1 MNGTLHMVESGLR
14 WLGALAGLGTLA
26 LALLAMVRSVR
37 RPAGREE
44 SGARLALRLPI
55 LLAATLA
62 FFAVGAWSWRSLPWQ
77 PEAAWRL
84 VLVILG
90 SLLLFSGCLLYLWGL
105 RTLGRMFAPSSGFG
119 VRLHLGHQL
128 VVAGP
133 YAIVRHPMYLAVVMA
148 GWGSLLL
155 YRTWATLG
163 FAVMMLGLVVR
174 ARREE
179 RVLQDEFGNRWR
191 EYAARV
197 PAWLPHRRRDRPPES
212 PAP

>member
-1 MNGTLHMVESGLR
+1 MNTTLQWVESGLR
-14 WLGALAGLGTLA
+14 WLGALASLGTLV
-26 LALLAMVRSVR
+26 LALLAIVRSVR

-44 SGARLALRLPI
+44 PGARLALRLPI

-62 FFAVGAWSWRSLPWQ
+62 FFAVGAWLWRSMPWR
-77 PEAAWRL
+77 PEAAWRAL
-84 VLVILG
+84 LMLLG
-90 SLLLFSGCLLYLWGL
+90 ILLLFGGCLLYLWGL

-128 VVAGP
+128 VVDGP

-148 GWGSLLL
+148 AWGSLLL

-163 FAVMMLGLVVR
+163 LAVIMLGLVVR

-179 RVLQDEFGNRWR
+179 RVLEDEFGERWR

-197 PAWLPHRRRDRPPES
+197 PAWIPHRR
-212 PAP
+212 